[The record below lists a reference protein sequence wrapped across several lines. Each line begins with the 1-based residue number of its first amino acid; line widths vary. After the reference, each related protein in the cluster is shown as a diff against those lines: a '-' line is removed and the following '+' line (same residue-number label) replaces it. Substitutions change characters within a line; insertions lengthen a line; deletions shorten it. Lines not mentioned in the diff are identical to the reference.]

1 MRRPY
6 LIAESPQVTVLRSLA
21 STAFGKVNVT
31 LPDGVEMDSVF
42 TPSAPGNELGYVAAL
57 NSEKRVGGMF
67 RRFVRA
73 DVDITAKGATA
84 PASDVEQVLDEAA
97 KRTSG
102 EFFLESDITLAGL
115 GDWVPLQDFHVGDLV
130 DVEIWGMVVPMRVTR
145 IEPIVSDHSV
155 VDWRVHVGGQLVSD
169 EDALL
174 AANATIHR
182 VLVEDRRDLA
192 GLSERVVA
200 AQATA
205 DGADAKAKAADSRAG
220 RAQESATAA
229 DLKADAAQSSADAA
243 DQKAVAA
250 GDAAKAADSKAVAAD
265 SKAKAAQA
273 TADGA
278 DEKAKKLAEALSG
291 GGATIPT
298 VMADLQRLNRQL
310 QEKGE
315 GGAADQGLIP
325 AYIAANT
332 KRWELQAELDRQ
344 QDALAE
350 ANRKATKAND
360 AAIKAQGDLAAAR
373 DEAAKLR
380 DKERARN
387 DRVRP
392 KFSIAVFGNWKNGPY
407 VTPDKRFRIE
417 TDNLQRV
424 VNITALDD
432 WEAVVIVLYGKRKA
446 LGGDAGTEMD
456 FQLVTSTDRSWSYL
470 PSDLVGVDRVTLMT
484 MPNEYE
490 E

>member
-21 STAFGKVNVT
+21 STAFGKVSVT
-31 LPDGVEMDSVF
+31 LPEGVEMGGIF

-57 NSEKRVGGMF
+57 DSKKRVGGMF

-73 DVDITAKGATA
+73 DVSITAKGAPA

-115 GDWVPLQDFHVGDLV
+115 GDWVPLQDFQVGDLV

-200 AQATA
+200 AQ
-205 DGADAKAKAADSRAG
+205 
-220 RAQESATAA
+220 SA
-229 DLKADAAQSSADAA
+229 ADAAGESARVA
-243 DQKAVAA
+243 D
-250 GDAAKAADSKAVAAD
+250 G
-265 SKAKAAQA
+265 KAKAAQA
-273 TADGA
+273 TADDA
-278 DEKAKKLAEALSG
+278 DGKAKKLAEALSG

-310 QEKGE
+310 QANGE

-332 KRWELQAELDRQ
+332 KRWELQEKVDKQ

-350 ANRKATKAND
+350 ANRKISDANTKA
-360 AAIKAQGDLAAAR
+360 IETEKALS
-373 DEAAKLR
+373 
-380 DKERARN
+380 RAREEAK
-387 DRVRP
+387 DREDALRP
-392 KFSIAVFGNWKNGPY
+392 KLTVAHQADWLNAPDT
-407 VTPDKRFRIE
+407 TPDGLFRIE
-417 TDNLQRV
+417 GDKASLDRGAT
-424 VNITALDD
+424 IIALGD
-432 WEAVVIVLYGKRKA
+432 WE
-446 LGGDAGTEMD
+446 GDAVMFMANMNGFGNDGGTEIRLARIRESNRR
-456 FQLVTSTDRSWSYL
+456 FFYKPVA
-470 PSDLVGVDRVTLMT
+470 LVGIRQIVILSA
-484 MPNEYE
+484 PKLF
-490 E
+490 

>member
-31 LPDGVEMDSVF
+31 LPDGVEMDGIF

-130 DVEIWGMVVPMRVTR
+130 DVEIWGMVVPIRVTR

-205 DGADAKAKAADSRAG
+205 DAAG
-220 RAQESATAA
+220 ESARVA
-229 DLKADAAQSSADAA
+229 D
-243 DQKAVAA
+243 
-250 GDAAKAADSKAVAAD
+250 GKAVAAD
-265 SKAKAAQA
+265 SKAKAAGDAAKEADNKAKAAQA
-273 TADGA
+273 TADDA
-278 DEKAKKLAEALSG
+278 DGKAKKLAEALSG

-360 AAIKAQGDLAAAR
+360 AAIKAQKRLTNEMEAAANAR
-373 DEAAKLR
+373 AEAQRRENRL
-380 DKERARN
+380 
-387 DRVRP
+387 RP
-392 KFSIAVFGNWKNGPY
+392 KLSTARLSDWLNEPY
-407 VTPDKRFRIE
+407 TTPDGLFLFESDKKSLDRGFY
-417 TDNLQRV
+417 
-424 VNITALDD
+424 ITALGD
-432 WEAVVIVLYGKRKA
+432 WVGQIVVFVSNVDLA
-446 LGGDAGTEMD
+446 NNAAGTEILLGTITKTARRG
-456 FQLVTSTDRSWSYL
+456 FYKATR
-470 PSDLVGVDRVTLMT
+470 LVGAGQVVVLS
-484 MPNEYE
+484 MPSLSE
-490 E
+490 ES

>member
-21 STAFGKVNVT
+21 STAFGKVNIT
-31 LPDGVEMDSVF
+31 LPEGAEMDGIF

-73 DVDITAKGATA
+73 DVDITAKGAPA

-115 GDWVPLQDFHVGDLV
+115 GDWVPLQDFQVGDLV

-205 DGADAKAKAADSRAG
+205 DAAG
-220 RAQESATAA
+220 ESARVA
-229 DLKADAAQSSADAA
+229 DG
-243 DQKAVAA
+243 KAVAA
-250 GDAAKAADSKAVAAD
+250 GDAAKVADD
-265 SKAKAAQA
+265 KAKAAQS
-273 TADGA
+273 TADDA
-278 DEKAKKLAEALSG
+278 DDKAKKLAEALSG
-291 GGATIPT
+291 GGATVPT
-298 VMADLQRLNRQL
+298 VMADLQRLNRLL

-332 KRWELQAELDRQ
+332 KRWELQEKVDKQ

-350 ANRKATKAND
+350 ANRKISDANTKA
-360 AAIKAQGDLAAAR
+360 IETEKALS
-373 DEAAKLR
+373 
-380 DKERARN
+380 RAREEAK
-387 DRVRP
+387 DREDALRP
-392 KFSIAVFGNWKNGPY
+392 KLTVAHQADWLDAPY
-407 VTPDKRFRIE
+407 TTPDGLFRIE
-417 TDNLQRV
+417 GDKASLDRGAT
-424 VNITALDD
+424 IIALGD
-432 WEAVVIVLYGKRKA
+432 WE
-446 LGGDAGTEMD
+446 GDAVMFMANMNGFGNDGGTEIRLARISESNRR
-456 FQLVTSTDRSWSYL
+456 FFYKPVA
-470 PSDLVGVDRVTLMT
+470 LVGIRQIVILSA
-484 MPNEYE
+484 PKLF
-490 E
+490 

>member
-31 LPDGVEMDSVF
+31 LPDGVEMDGVF

-57 NSEKRVGGMF
+57 DSEKRVGGMF

-115 GDWVPLQDFHVGDLV
+115 GDWVPLQDFQVGDLV

-145 IEPIVSDHSV
+145 IEPIVSDHSI

-200 AQATA
+200 AQ
-205 DGADAKAKAADSRAG
+205 
-220 RAQESATAA
+220 
-229 DLKADAAQSSADAA
+229 SSADAA

-250 GDAAKAADSKAVAAD
+250 GDAAKVADSKAVAAD
-265 SKAKAAQA
+265 SKAVAAQA
-273 TADGA
+273 TADDA
-278 DEKAKKLAEALSG
+278 DGKAKKLAEALSG
-291 GGATIPT
+291 RGASIPT

-310 QEKGE
+310 QENDE

-344 QDALAE
+344 QDVLAE

-360 AAIKAQGDLAAAR
+360 TAIKAQGDLARVREEEAKAR
-373 DEAAKLR
+373 EAAQ
-380 DKERARN
+380 ARETAL
-387 DRVRP
+387 RP
-392 KFSIAVFGNWKNGPY
+392 KLSFAYIKQWLNQPY
-407 VTPDKRFRIE
+407 TTTDGLFRFEPDDK
-417 TDNLQRV
+417 LQKGV
-424 VNITALDD
+424 AITALGE
-432 WEAVVIVLYGKRKA
+432 WEGDIVAFFSNMTAFGK
-446 LGGDAGTEMD
+446 DAGTNMRIGSIRN
-456 FQLVTSTDRSWSYL
+456 VADRRLFYE
-470 PSDLVGVDRVTLMT
+470 PEGAVGIAQVAILTV
-484 MPNEYE
+484 PVPPKKE
-490 E
+490 ES

>member
-21 STAFGKVNVT
+21 STAFGKVSIT
-31 LPDGVEMDSVF
+31 LPEGAEMDGIF

-73 DVDITAKGATA
+73 DVSITAKGAPA

-115 GDWVPLQDFHVGDLV
+115 GDWVPLQHFQVGDLV

-145 IEPIVSDHSV
+145 IEPIVSDHSI

-200 AQATA
+200 AQ
-205 DGADAKAKAADSRAG
+205 
-220 RAQESATAA
+220 
-229 DLKADAAQSSADAA
+229 SSADAA
-243 DQKAVAA
+243 GESARV
-250 GDAAKAADSKAVAAD
+250 ADSKAVAA
-265 SKAKAAQA
+265 QA
-273 TADGA
+273 TADDA
-278 DEKAKKLAEALSG
+278 DGKAKKLAEALSG

-310 QEKGE
+310 QENNE

-332 KRWELQAELDRQ
+332 KRWELQEKVDKQ
-344 QDALAE
+344 QDELAE
-350 ANRKATKAND
+350 ANRLATEAN
-360 AAIKAQGDLAAAR
+360 AVAIKAQEDLALAEKR
-373 DEAAKLR
+373 ENRL
-380 DKERARN
+380 
-387 DRVRP
+387 RP
-392 KFSIAVFGNWKNGPY
+392 KLTFAHQSQWLHAPY
-407 VTPDKRFRIE
+407 DTPDGLFRIE
-417 TDNLQRV
+417 GDK
-424 VNITALDD
+424 ASLDRGATIVARGT
-432 WEAVVIVLYGKRKA
+432 WE
-446 LGGDAGTEMD
+446 GDAVMLMSNMNGFGNDGGTEIRFAQIRD
-456 FQLVTSTDRSWSYL
+456 DGDRRFFYK
-470 PSDLVGVDRVTLMT
+470 PVALVGIRQIVILTVPRLV
-484 MPNEYE
+484 
-490 E
+490 

>member
-21 STAFGKVNVT
+21 STAFGKVSVT
-31 LPDGVEMDSVF
+31 LPEGVEMGGIF

-57 NSEKRVGGMF
+57 DSKKRVGGMF

-73 DVDITAKGATA
+73 DVSITAKGAPA

-115 GDWVPLQDFHVGDLV
+115 GDWVPLQDFQVGDLV

-200 AQATA
+200 AQ
-205 DGADAKAKAADSRAG
+205 
-220 RAQESATAA
+220 SA
-229 DLKADAAQSSADAA
+229 ADAAGESARVA
-243 DQKAVAA
+243 D
-250 GDAAKAADSKAVAAD
+250 G
-265 SKAKAAQA
+265 KAKAAQA
-273 TADGA
+273 TADDA
-278 DEKAKKLAEALSG
+278 DGKAKKLAEALSG

-310 QEKGE
+310 QANGE

-332 KRWELQAELDRQ
+332 KRWELQEKVDKQ

-350 ANRKATKAND
+350 ANRKISDANTKA
-360 AAIKAQGDLAAAR
+360 IETEKALS
-373 DEAAKLR
+373 
-380 DKERARN
+380 RAREEAK
-387 DRVRP
+387 DREDALRP
-392 KFSIAVFGNWKNGPY
+392 KLTVAHQADWLNAPY
-407 VTPDKRFRIE
+407 TTPDGLFRIE
-417 TDNLQRV
+417 GDKASLDRGAT
-424 VNITALDD
+424 IIALGD
-432 WEAVVIVLYGKRKA
+432 WE
-446 LGGDAGTEMD
+446 GDAVMFMANMNGFGNDGGTEIRLARIRESNRR
-456 FQLVTSTDRSWSYL
+456 FFYKPVA
-470 PSDLVGVDRVTLMT
+470 LVGIRQIVILSA
-484 MPNEYE
+484 PKLF
-490 E
+490 

>member
-21 STAFGKVNVT
+21 STAFGKANVT

-73 DVDITAKGATA
+73 DVDITAKGADA

-115 GDWVPLQDFHVGDLV
+115 GDWVPLQDFQVGDLV

-145 IEPIVSDHSV
+145 IEPIVSDHSI

-200 AQATA
+200 AQ
-205 DGADAKAKAADSRAG
+205 
-220 RAQESATAA
+220 
-229 DLKADAAQSSADAA
+229 SSADAA
-243 DQKAVAA
+243 GESARV
-250 GDAAKAADSKAVAAD
+250 ADSKAVAA
-265 SKAKAAQA
+265 QA
-273 TADGA
+273 TADDA
-278 DEKAKKLAEALSG
+278 DGKAQKLAEALSG

-350 ANRKATKAND
+350 ANRKATEAND
-360 AAIKAQGDLAAAR
+360 AAIKAQGDLALA
-373 DEAAKLR
+373 
-380 DKERARN
+380 ERRENAL
-387 DRVRP
+387 RP
-392 KFSIAVFGNWKNGPY
+392 KLSAAHISQWLKQPY
-407 VTPDKRFRIE
+407 TTPDGLFRFE
-417 TDNLQRV
+417 PNNNLEKGVR
-424 VNITALDD
+424 ITALGQ
-432 WEAVVIVLYGKRKA
+432 WEGDIVAFFSNSTGF
-446 LGGDAGTEMD
+446 GDDAGTNLRIGTIRRGENRQM
-456 FQLVTSTDRSWSYL
+456 SYEPAGVVGIRQIAIL
-470 PSDLVGVDRVTLMT
+470 TVPSLFEG
-484 MPNEYE
+484 NGES
-490 E
+490 

>member
-31 LPDGVEMDSVF
+31 LPEGAEMGGIF

-57 NSEKRVGGMF
+57 DSKKRVGGMF

-73 DVDITAKGATA
+73 DVDITAKGAPA

-130 DVEIWGMVVPMRVTR
+130 DVEIWSMVVPMRVTR
-145 IEPIVSDHSV
+145 VEPIVSDHSV

-200 AQATA
+200 AQ
-205 DGADAKAKAADSRAG
+205 
-220 RAQESATAA
+220 
-229 DLKADAAQSSADAA
+229 SSADAA

-250 GDAAKAADSKAVAAD
+250 GDAAKSADSKAVAAGD
-265 SKAKAAQA
+265 AAKE
-273 TADGA
+273 ADG
-278 DEKAKKLAEALSG
+278 KAKKLAEALSG
-291 GGATIPT
+291 RGASIPT

-310 QEKGE
+310 QENDE

-332 KRWELQAELDRQ
+332 KRWELQDEVNNLQEEFRLRQREWNENKDALDRMQ
-344 QDALAE
+344 SASLWLSRESRVRTVVYGRGSPPLAVDDGLSLSIDKPEKVWIATVRNDLKWPVDATVLFA
-350 ANRKATKAND
+350 ADAMVAYNR
-360 AAIKAQGDLAAAR
+360 
-373 DEAAKLR
+373 AAKYRLNPG
-380 DKERARN
+380 ELQSMQLSATESFN
-387 DRVRP
+387 
-392 KFSIAVFGNWKNGPY
+392 FLIVFAQP
-407 VTPDKRFRIE
+407 
-417 TDNLQRV
+417 
-424 VNITALDD
+424 
-432 WEAVVIVLYGKRKA
+432 IV
-446 LGGDAGTEMD
+446 
-456 FQLVTSTDRSWSYL
+456 
-470 PSDLVGVDRVTLMT
+470 DLSNFPG
-484 MPNEYE
+484 
-490 E
+490 

>member
-21 STAFGKVNVT
+21 STAFGKVSIT
-31 LPDGVEMDSVF
+31 LPEGAEMDGIF

-73 DVDITAKGATA
+73 DVSITAKGAPA

-115 GDWVPLQDFHVGDLV
+115 GDWVPLQDFQVGDLV

-200 AQATA
+200 AQ
-205 DGADAKAKAADSRAG
+205 
-220 RAQESATAA
+220 SA
-229 DLKADAAQSSADAA
+229 ADAAGESARVA
-243 DQKAVAA
+243 D
-250 GDAAKAADSKAVAAD
+250 GKAVAAD
-265 SKAKAAQA
+265 SKAKAAGDAAKVADNKAKAAQA
-273 TADGA
+273 TADDA
-278 DEKAKKLAEALSG
+278 DGKAKKLAEALSG

-350 ANRKATKAND
+350 ANRKVSDANTKA
-360 AAIKAQGDLAAAR
+360 IETEKALS
-373 DEAAKLR
+373 
-380 DKERARN
+380 RARAEEARLRQEAKARE
-387 DRVRP
+387 DALRP
-392 KFSIAVFGNWKNGPY
+392 KLTVAHQADWLNAPY
-407 VTPDKRFRIE
+407 TTPDGLFRIE
-417 TDNLQRV
+417 GDKASLDRGATIIALGDWEGDAVMFMANMNGFGNDGGTEIRLARISES
-424 VNITALDD
+424 NRRFFYKPTAL
-432 WEAVVIVLYGKRKA
+432 VGIRQIVILSAPK
-446 LGGDAGTEMD
+446 L
-456 FQLVTSTDRSWSYL
+456 F
-470 PSDLVGVDRVTLMT
+470 
-484 MPNEYE
+484 
-490 E
+490 

>member
-31 LPDGVEMDSVF
+31 LPEGAEMDSVF

-57 NSEKRVGGMF
+57 DSKKRVGGMF

-73 DVDITAKGATA
+73 DVSITAKGAPA

-115 GDWVPLQDFHVGDLV
+115 GDWVPLQDFQVGDLV

-200 AQATA
+200 AQ
-205 DGADAKAKAADSRAG
+205 
-220 RAQESATAA
+220 SA
-229 DLKADAAQSSADAA
+229 ADAAGESARVA
-243 DQKAVAA
+243 DGKAVAA
-250 GDAAKAADSKAVAAD
+250 GDAAKVADDKAV
-265 SKAKAAQA
+265 AAQA
-273 TADGA
+273 TADDA
-278 DEKAKKLAEALSG
+278 DGKAKKLAEALSG

-298 VMADLQRLNRQL
+298 VMADLQRLNKQL
-310 QEKGE
+310 QANGE

-332 KRWELQAELDRQ
+332 KRWELQELVDRQ
-344 QDALAE
+344 QDELAE
-350 ANRKATKAND
+350 ANRKATDANT
-360 AAIKAQGDLAAAR
+360 AALKAQQDLALAEKR
-373 DEAAKLR
+373 ENRL
-380 DKERARN
+380 
-387 DRVRP
+387 RP
-392 KFSIAVFGNWKNGPY
+392 KMSMAFQSDWLNEPYTTPDGLFMFESDKKSLDRGFYITALGDWVGQIAVFVSNVDFAN
-407 VTPDKRFRIE
+407 
-417 TDNLQRV
+417 N
-424 VNITALDD
+424 A
-432 WEAVVIVLYGKRKA
+432 
-446 LGGDAGTEMD
+446 AGTEILLGTITKTARRG
-456 FQLVTSTDRSWSYL
+456 FYKATR
-470 PSDLVGVDRVTLMT
+470 LVGASQVVVLTI
-484 MPNEYE
+484 PSE
-490 E
+490 

>member
-31 LPDGVEMDSVF
+31 LPEGAEMDGIF

-57 NSEKRVGGMF
+57 DSEKRVGGMF

-73 DVDITAKGATA
+73 DVSITAKGAPA

-115 GDWVPLQDFHVGDLV
+115 GDWVPLQDFQVGDLV

-205 DGADAKAKAADSRAG
+205 DAAG
-220 RAQESATAA
+220 ESARVA
-229 DLKADAAQSSADAA
+229 DG
-243 DQKAVAA
+243 KAVAA
-250 GDAAKAADSKAVAAD
+250 GDAAKSAGDAAKEADSKAVAA
-265 SKAKAAQA
+265 QA
-273 TADGA
+273 TADDA
-278 DEKAKKLAEALSG
+278 DGKAKKLAEALSG

-298 VMADLQRLNRQL
+298 VMADLQRLNTLL
-310 QEKGE
+310 QENNE

-332 KRWELQAELDRQ
+332 KRWELQEKVDKQ
-344 QDALAE
+344 QD
-350 ANRKATKAND
+350 
-360 AAIKAQGDLAAAR
+360 
-373 DEAAKLR
+373 
-380 DKERARN
+380 
-387 DRVRP
+387 
-392 KFSIAVFGNWKNGPY
+392 Y
-407 VTPDKRFRIE
+407 V
-417 TDNLQRV
+417 
-424 VNITALDD
+424 
-432 WEAVVIVLYGKRKA
+432 
-446 LGGDAGTEMD
+446 
-456 FQLVTSTDRSWSYL
+456 
-470 PSDLVGVDRVTLMT
+470 SDLLAWQVRALEESVQWHRSLAPFTFAISHSDTKNVHFIRAEVPDQSSPKLGNMTITNTSDWIDARLSIGYDSSAVLGDNSFATVETVLKAGESREVGTVGGFIGAYSAFYLVSVDP
-484 MPNEYE
+484 MPRRTYTPPAPPSPPR
-490 E
+490 

>member
-21 STAFGKVNVT
+21 STAFGKVNIT
-31 LPDGVEMDSVF
+31 LPDGVEMDGIF

-73 DVDITAKGATA
+73 DVNITAKGAPA

-115 GDWVPLQDFHVGDLV
+115 GDWVPLKDFHVGDLV

-200 AQATA
+200 AQ
-205 DGADAKAKAADSRAG
+205 
-220 RAQESATAA
+220 SA
-229 DLKADAAQSSADAA
+229 ADAAGESARVA
-243 DQKAVAA
+243 DN
-250 GDAAKAADSKAVAAD
+250 
-265 SKAKAAQA
+265 KAKAAQA
-273 TADGA
+273 TADDA
-278 DEKAKKLAEALSG
+278 DGKAKKLAEALSG

-344 QDALAE
+344 QD
-350 ANRKATKAND
+350 
-360 AAIKAQGDLAAAR
+360 
-373 DEAAKLR
+373 
-380 DKERARN
+380 
-387 DRVRP
+387 
-392 KFSIAVFGNWKNGPY
+392 Y
-407 VTPDKRFRIE
+407 V
-417 TDNLQRV
+417 
-424 VNITALDD
+424 
-432 WEAVVIVLYGKRKA
+432 
-446 LGGDAGTEMD
+446 
-456 FQLVTSTDRSWSYL
+456 
-470 PSDLVGVDRVTLMT
+470 SDLLNWQVRALEESVQWHRSLAPFTFAVSHGTTKDVRFIRASVTDQSRPQLGNMTITNTSDWIDARISIGYDSSAVLSDNSFATVETVLKAGESREVGTVGGFIGAYSAFYLISVD
-484 MPNEYE
+484 P
-490 E
+490 

>member
-31 LPDGVEMDSVF
+31 LPEGVEMDGIF

-57 NSEKRVGGMF
+57 DSKKRVGGMF

-73 DVDITAKGATA
+73 DVSITAKGAPA

-200 AQATA
+200 AQ
-205 DGADAKAKAADSRAG
+205 
-220 RAQESATAA
+220 SA
-229 DLKADAAQSSADAA
+229 ADAAGESARVA
-243 DQKAVAA
+243 D
-250 GDAAKAADSKAVAAD
+250 GKAVAAD
-265 SKAKAAQA
+265 SKAKAAGDAAKEADDKAVAAQA
-273 TADGA
+273 TADDA
-278 DEKAKKLAEALSG
+278 DGKAKKLAEALSG

-298 VMADLQRLNRQL
+298 VMADLQRLNKQL
-310 QEKGE
+310 QQNGE

-332 KRWELQAELDRQ
+332 KRWELQEKVDKQ
-344 QDALAE
+344 QDYVSALLSWQIRTLQESVAWSQE
-350 ANRKATKAND
+350 HAPYGFALPGFDKTVVKPFLRVEVGD
-360 AAIKAQGDLAAAR
+360 ASGLSPNTARLVNTSSDVRLRVSYSYWRTPQNIVSAPHASTGEDTVEPGRSYVISDSGAQVGSFL
-373 DEAAKLR
+373 
-380 DKERARN
+380 
-387 DRVRP
+387 
-392 KFSIAVFGNWKNGPY
+392 FI
-407 VTPDKRFRIE
+407 VTPEPLRPFE
-417 TDNLQRV
+417 P
-424 VNITALDD
+424 
-432 WEAVVIVLYGKRKA
+432 
-446 LGGDAGTEMD
+446 
-456 FQLVTSTDRSWSYL
+456 SL
-470 PSDLVGVDRVTLMT
+470 PPVQPRD
-484 MPNEYE
+484 
-490 E
+490 

>member
-21 STAFGKVNVT
+21 STAFGKVSVT
-31 LPDGVEMDSVF
+31 LPEGVEMDGIF

-73 DVDITAKGATA
+73 DVSITAKGAPA

-115 GDWVPLQDFHVGDLV
+115 GDWVPLQDFQVGDLV

-145 IEPIVSDHSV
+145 IEPIVSDHSI

-192 GLSERVVA
+192 GLSERVVV

-205 DGADAKAKAADSRAG
+205 DDAG
-220 RAQESATAA
+220 ESAR
-229 DLKADAAQSSADAA
+229 
-243 DQKAVAA
+243 V
-250 GDAAKAADSKAVAAD
+250 ADSKAVAA
-265 SKAKAAQA
+265 QA
-273 TADGA
+273 TADDA
-278 DEKAKKLAEALSG
+278 DGKAKKLAEALSG

-298 VMADLQRLNRQL
+298 VMADLQRLNKQL
-310 QEKGE
+310 QENDE

-332 KRWELQAELDRQ
+332 KRWELQEKLDKQ

-360 AAIKAQGDLAAAR
+360 AAIKAQADLALTEKR
-373 DEAAKLR
+373 ENRL
-380 DKERARN
+380 
-387 DRVRP
+387 RP
-392 KFSIAVFGNWKNGPY
+392 KLTFAHQSQWLRAPY
-407 VTPDKRFRIE
+407 DTPDGLFRIE
-417 TDNLQRV
+417 GDS
-424 VNITALDD
+424 ASLDRGATIVARGT
-432 WEAVVIVLYGKRKA
+432 WE
-446 LGGDAGTEMD
+446 GDAVMIMSNMNGFGNDGGTEIRFAQIRD
-456 FQLVTSTDRSWSYL
+456 DGDRRFFYK
-470 PSDLVGVDRVTLMT
+470 PVALVGIRQIVILTVPRLI
-484 MPNEYE
+484 
-490 E
+490 

>member
-21 STAFGKVNVT
+21 STAFGKVSIT
-31 LPDGVEMDSVF
+31 LPEGAEMDGIF

-73 DVDITAKGATA
+73 DVSITAKGAPA

-145 IEPIVSDHSV
+145 IEPIVSDHSI

-200 AQATA
+200 AQ
-205 DGADAKAKAADSRAG
+205 
-220 RAQESATAA
+220 
-229 DLKADAAQSSADAA
+229 SSADAA

-250 GDAAKAADSKAVAAD
+250 GDAAKAA
-265 SKAKAAQA
+265 QA
-273 TADGA
+273 TADDA
-278 DEKAKKLAEALSG
+278 DGKAKKLAEALSG

-298 VMADLQRLNRQL
+298 VMADLQRLNKQL
-310 QEKGE
+310 QENDE

-350 ANRKATKAND
+350 ANRLATEAN
-360 AAIKAQGDLAAAR
+360 AVAIKAQEDLALAEKR
-373 DEAAKLR
+373 ENRL
-380 DKERARN
+380 
-387 DRVRP
+387 RP
-392 KFSIAVFGNWKNGPY
+392 KLTFAHQSQWLHAPY
-407 VTPDKRFRIE
+407 DTPDGLFRIE
-417 TDNLQRV
+417 GDK
-424 VNITALDD
+424 ASLDRGATIVARGT
-432 WEAVVIVLYGKRKA
+432 WE
-446 LGGDAGTEMD
+446 GDAVMLMSNMNGFGNDGGTEIRFAQIRD
-456 FQLVTSTDRSWSYL
+456 DGDRRFFYK
-470 PSDLVGVDRVTLMT
+470 PVALVGIRQIVILTVPRLV
-484 MPNEYE
+484 
-490 E
+490 

>member
-31 LPDGVEMDSVF
+31 LPDGVEMDGIF

-57 NSEKRVGGMF
+57 DSKKRVGGMF

-73 DVDITAKGATA
+73 DVDITAKGADA

-130 DVEIWGMVVPMRVTR
+130 DVEVWGMVVSMRVTR
-145 IEPIVSDHSV
+145 VEPIVSDHSI

-200 AQATA
+200 AQSTA
-205 DGADAKAKAADSRAG
+205 DGAD
-220 RAQESATAA
+220 
-229 DLKADAAQSSADAA
+229 LKAQAAQSSADAA

-250 GDAAKAADSKAVAAD
+250 DGKA
-265 SKAKAAQA
+265 Q
-273 TADGA
+273 
-278 DEKAKKLAEALSG
+278 KLAEALSG

-310 QEKGE
+310 QANGE

-344 QDALAE
+344 QDYVSALLSWQVRALE
-350 ANRKATKAND
+350 ESVQWHRSLAPFTFAIRHGQTKNIHFIRAKVTDQSRLTLGNMTITNTSDWIDARVSIGYDNSEVLGDNSFATVETVLKTGESLDVGAVGGLSGAT
-360 AAIKAQGDLAAAR
+360 AAFYLVSVDPQPRRTYTPPAPPSP
-373 DEAAKLR
+373 
-380 DKERARN
+380 
-387 DRVRP
+387 P
-392 KFSIAVFGNWKNGPY
+392 K
-407 VTPDKRFRIE
+407 
-417 TDNLQRV
+417 
-424 VNITALDD
+424 
-432 WEAVVIVLYGKRKA
+432 
-446 LGGDAGTEMD
+446 
-456 FQLVTSTDRSWSYL
+456 
-470 PSDLVGVDRVTLMT
+470 
-484 MPNEYE
+484 
-490 E
+490 

>member
-57 NSEKRVGGMF
+57 DSKKRVGGMF

-73 DVDITAKGATA
+73 DVDITAKGAPA

-115 GDWVPLQDFHVGDLV
+115 GDWVPLQDFQVGDLV

-192 GLSERVVA
+192 GLSERVGA

-205 DGADAKAKAADSRAG
+205 DD
-220 RAQESATAA
+220 
-229 DLKADAAQSSADAA
+229 
-243 DQKAVAA
+243 
-250 GDAAKAADSKAVAAD
+250 
-265 SKAKAAQA
+265 
-273 TADGA
+273 ADG
-278 DEKAKKLAEALSG
+278 KAKKLAEALSG
-291 GGATIPT
+291 RGASIPT
-298 VMADLQRLNRQL
+298 VMADLQRLNKQL
-310 QEKGE
+310 QENDE

-332 KRWELQAELDRQ
+332 KRWELQEKVDKQ

-350 ANRKATKAND
+350 SNRKISDANTKAIE
-360 AAIKAQGDLAAAR
+360 AEKALS
-373 DEAAKLR
+373 
-380 DKERARN
+380 RARKRE
-387 DRVRP
+387 DALRP
-392 KFSIAVFGNWKNGPY
+392 KLTFAHQSQWLRAPY
-407 VTPDKRFRIE
+407 DTPDGLFRIE
-417 TDNLQRV
+417 GDP
-424 VNITALDD
+424 ASLDRGATIVARGT
-432 WEAVVIVLYGKRKA
+432 WE
-446 LGGDAGTEMD
+446 GDAVMIMSNMNGFGNDGGTEIRFAQIRD
-456 FQLVTSTDRSWSYL
+456 DGDRRFFYK
-470 PSDLVGVDRVTLMT
+470 PIALVGIRQIVILTVPRLV
-484 MPNEYE
+484 
-490 E
+490 

>member
-130 DVEIWGMVVPMRVTR
+130 DVEIWGMVVPIRVTR
-145 IEPIVSDHSV
+145 IEPIVSDHSI

-200 AQATA
+200 AQA
-205 DGADAKAKAADSRAG
+205 
-220 RAQESATAA
+220 
-229 DLKADAAQSSADAA
+229 SADAA
-243 DQKAVAA
+243 GESARVADGKAVAA
-250 GDAAKAADSKAVAAD
+250 GDAAKEADSKAVAA
-265 SKAKAAQA
+265 QA
-273 TADGA
+273 TADDA
-278 DEKAKKLAEALSG
+278 DGKAKKLAEALSG

-310 QEKGE
+310 QQNGE

-344 QDALAE
+344 QDELAE
-350 ANRKATKAND
+350 ANRKATEAND
-360 AAIKAQGDLAAAR
+360 AAIKAQGDLALA
-373 DEAAKLR
+373 
-380 DKERARN
+380 ERREN
-387 DRVRP
+387 QLRP
-392 KFSIAVFGNWKNGPY
+392 KLSAAYISQWLKQPY
-407 VTPDKRFRIE
+407 TTPDGLFRFESDKKLDKGIH
-417 TDNLQRV
+417 
-424 VNITALDD
+424 ITALGQ
-432 WEAVVIVLYGKRKA
+432 WEGDIVAFFSNSTGF
-446 LGGDAGTEMD
+446 GGDAGTEMRIGTIRKGENR
-456 FQLVTSTDRSWSYL
+456 QMSYEPAGAVGIAQVAIL
-470 PSDLVGVDRVTLMT
+470 TVPSLIK
-484 MPNEYE
+484 EKE
-490 E
+490 S

>member
-21 STAFGKVNVT
+21 STAFGKVSIT
-31 LPDGVEMDSVF
+31 LPEGVEMDGIF

-57 NSEKRVGGMF
+57 NREKRVGGMF

-73 DVDITAKGATA
+73 DVSITAKGAPA

-115 GDWVPLQDFHVGDLV
+115 GDWVPLQDFQVGDLV

-145 IEPIVSDHSV
+145 IEPIVSDHSI

-200 AQATA
+200 AQS
-205 DGADAKAKAADSRAG
+205 AAD
-220 RAQESATAA
+220 
-229 DLKADAAQSSADAA
+229 
-243 DQKAVAA
+243 AA
-250 GDAAKAADSKAVAAD
+250 GDAAKVADN
-265 SKAKAAQA
+265 KAKAAQA
-273 TADGA
+273 TADDA
-278 DEKAKKLAEALSG
+278 DGKAKKLAEALSG
-291 GGATIPT
+291 RGASIPT

-310 QEKGE
+310 QENDE

-332 KRWELQAELDRQ
+332 KRWELQEKVDKQ

-350 ANRKATKAND
+350 ANRKATDANT
-360 AAIKAQGDLAAAR
+360 AALKAQEALALAEKR
-373 DEAAKLR
+373 ENRL
-380 DKERARN
+380 
-387 DRVRP
+387 RP
-392 KFSIAVFGNWKNGPY
+392 KMSTAFQSDWLDEPYTTPDGMFLFETDKKSLDRGFYITALGDWVGQIAVFVSNVDFAN
-407 VTPDKRFRIE
+407 
-417 TDNLQRV
+417 N
-424 VNITALDD
+424 A
-432 WEAVVIVLYGKRKA
+432 
-446 LGGDAGTEMD
+446 AGTEI
-456 FQLVTSTDRSWSYL
+456 LLGTVTKTARRGFYKATR
-470 PSDLVGVDRVTLMT
+470 LVGASQVVVLTI
-484 MPNEYE
+484 PSE
-490 E
+490 

>member
-21 STAFGKVNVT
+21 STAFGKVSVT
-31 LPDGVEMDSVF
+31 LPEGVEMDGIF

-73 DVDITAKGATA
+73 DVSITAKGAPA

-115 GDWVPLQDFHVGDLV
+115 GDWVPLQDFQVGDLV

-145 IEPIVSDHSV
+145 IEPIVSDHSI

-192 GLSERVVA
+192 GLSERVVVAQATADDAGESARVADGKAVA

-205 DGADAKAKAADSRAG
+205 DD
-220 RAQESATAA
+220 
-229 DLKADAAQSSADAA
+229 
-243 DQKAVAA
+243 
-250 GDAAKAADSKAVAAD
+250 
-265 SKAKAAQA
+265 
-273 TADGA
+273 ADG
-278 DEKAKKLAEALSG
+278 KAKKLAEALSG

-310 QEKGE
+310 QQNGE

-332 KRWELQAELDRQ
+332 KRWELQEKVDKQ
-344 QDALAE
+344 QDELAE
-350 ANRKATKAND
+350 ANRLATEAN
-360 AAIKAQGDLAAAR
+360 AVAIKAQEDLALA
-373 DEAAKLR
+373 EKH
-380 DKERARN
+380 E
-387 DRVRP
+387 DRLRP
-392 KFSIAVFGNWKNGPY
+392 KLTFAHQSQWLRAPY
-407 VTPDKRFRIE
+407 DTPDGLFRIE
-417 TDNLQRV
+417 GDKASLDRGATIVARGTWEGDAVMLMSNMNGFGNDGGTEIRFAQIRDDGDRRFFYKP
-424 VNITALDD
+424 TAL
-432 WEAVVIVLYGKRKA
+432 VGIRQIVILTVPR
-446 LGGDAGTEMD
+446 
-456 FQLVTSTDRSWSYL
+456 LV
-470 PSDLVGVDRVTLMT
+470 
-484 MPNEYE
+484 
-490 E
+490 

>member
-21 STAFGKVNVT
+21 STAFGKVSIT
-31 LPDGVEMDSVF
+31 LPEGVEMDGVF

-57 NSEKRVGGMF
+57 NREKRVGGMF

-73 DVDITAKGATA
+73 DVSITAKGAPA

-115 GDWVPLQDFHVGDLV
+115 GDWVPLQDFQVGDLV

-205 DGADAKAKAADSRAG
+205 DAAG
-220 RAQESATAA
+220 ESARVA
-229 DLKADAAQSSADAA
+229 DG
-243 DQKAVAA
+243 KAVAA
-250 GDAAKAADSKAVAAD
+250 GDAAKVADD
-265 SKAKAAQA
+265 KAKAAQA
-273 TADGA
+273 AADDADG
-278 DEKAKKLAEALSG
+278 KAKKLAEALSG

-310 QEKGE
+310 QENDE

-332 KRWELQAELDRQ
+332 KRWELQELVDKQ

-350 ANRKATKAND
+350 ANRKATEAND
-360 AAIKAQGDLAAAR
+360 AAIKAQGDLA
-373 DEAAKLR
+373 
-380 DKERARN
+380 
-387 DRVRP
+387 RVREEEAKAREDARKAAQERENALRP
-392 KFSIAVFGNWKNGPY
+392 RLTAAHQSFWLGGSY
-407 VTPDKRFRIE
+407 VTPDGLYRID
-417 TDNLQRV
+417 TDKASLERGAY
-424 VNITALDD
+424 ITALDE
-432 WEAVVIVLYGKRKA
+432 WE
-446 LGGDAGTEMD
+446 GDAVMIMSNVNGFGNDGGTEIRFAQIRKD
-456 FQLVTSTDRSWSYL
+456 EPRRFFYKPTA
-470 PSDLVGVDRVTLMT
+470 LVGIRQIVILTVPKLF
-484 MPNEYE
+484 
-490 E
+490 

>member
-31 LPDGVEMDSVF
+31 LPEGAEMDGIF

-57 NSEKRVGGMF
+57 DSKKRVGGMF

-73 DVDITAKGATA
+73 DVSITAKGAPA

-145 IEPIVSDHSV
+145 IEPIVSDHSI

-200 AQATA
+200 AQ
-205 DGADAKAKAADSRAG
+205 
-220 RAQESATAA
+220 
-229 DLKADAAQSSADAA
+229 SSADAA

-250 GDAAKAADSKAVAAD
+250 GDAAKEADD
-265 SKAKAAQA
+265 KAKAAQA
-273 TADGA
+273 TADDA
-278 DEKAKKLAEALSG
+278 DGKAKKLAEALSG

-298 VMADLQRLNRQL
+298 VMADLQRLNKLL

-332 KRWELQAELDRQ
+332 KRWELQEKVDKQ
-344 QDALAE
+344 QDELAE
-350 ANRKATKAND
+350 ANRKATEANT
-360 AAIKAQGDLAAAR
+360 AALKAQEALALAEKR
-373 DEAAKLR
+373 ENRL
-380 DKERARN
+380 
-387 DRVRP
+387 RP
-392 KFSIAVFGNWKNGPY
+392 KLTVAHQADWLNAPY
-407 VTPDKRFRIE
+407 TTPDGLFRIE
-417 TDNLQRV
+417 GDKASLDRGAT
-424 VNITALDD
+424 IIALGD
-432 WEAVVIVLYGKRKA
+432 WE
-446 LGGDAGTEMD
+446 GDAVMFMSNMNSFGNDGGTEIR
-456 FQLVTSTDRSWSYL
+456 FAQIRESNRRFFYKPVA
-470 PSDLVGVDRVTLMT
+470 LVGIRQIVILSA
-484 MPNEYE
+484 PKLF
-490 E
+490 

>member
-21 STAFGKVNVT
+21 STAFGKVSVT
-31 LPDGVEMDSVF
+31 LPEGVEMGGIF

-57 NSEKRVGGMF
+57 DSKKRVGGMF

-73 DVDITAKGATA
+73 DVSITAKGAPA

-115 GDWVPLQDFHVGDLV
+115 GDWVPLQDFQVGDLV

-200 AQATA
+200 AQ
-205 DGADAKAKAADSRAG
+205 
-220 RAQESATAA
+220 SA
-229 DLKADAAQSSADAA
+229 ADAAGESARVA
-243 DQKAVAA
+243 D
-250 GDAAKAADSKAVAAD
+250 G
-265 SKAKAAQA
+265 KAKAAQA
-273 TADGA
+273 TADDA
-278 DEKAKKLAEALSG
+278 DGKAKKLAEALSG

-310 QEKGE
+310 QANGE

-332 KRWELQAELDRQ
+332 KRWELQEKVDKQ

-350 ANRKATKAND
+350 ANRKISDANTKA
-360 AAIKAQGDLAAAR
+360 IETEKALS
-373 DEAAKLR
+373 
-380 DKERARN
+380 RAREEAK
-387 DRVRP
+387 DREDALRP
-392 KFSIAVFGNWKNGPY
+392 KLTVAHQADWLNAPY
-407 VTPDKRFRIE
+407 TTPDGLFRIE
-417 TDNLQRV
+417 GDKASLDRGAT
-424 VNITALDD
+424 IIALGD
-432 WEAVVIVLYGKRKA
+432 WE
-446 LGGDAGTEMD
+446 GDAVMLMANMNGFGNDGGTEIRLARIRESNRR
-456 FQLVTSTDRSWSYL
+456 FFYKPVA
-470 PSDLVGVDRVTLMT
+470 LVGIRQIVILSA
-484 MPNEYE
+484 PKLF
-490 E
+490 

>member
-31 LPDGVEMDSVF
+31 LPDGVEMDGIF

-57 NSEKRVGGMF
+57 GNARRVGGMF

-73 DVDITAKGATA
+73 DVDITAKGADA

-145 IEPIVSDHSV
+145 IEPIVSDHSI

-205 DGADAKAKAADSRAG
+205 DGADEKAKS
-220 RAQESATAA
+220 
-229 DLKADAAQSSADAA
+229 AQSSADAA
-243 DQKAVAA
+243 DAKAVAA

-273 TADGA
+273 TADDA
-278 DEKAKKLAEALSG
+278 DGKAKKLAEALSG

-392 KFSIAVFGNWKNGPY
+392 KFSIAVLGNWLNSPY

-417 TDNLQRV
+417 TDKLGRV
-424 VNITALDD
+424 VNITALGD
-432 WEAVVIVLYGKRKA
+432 WEAVVIVLYGKDKA
-446 LGGDAGTEMD
+446 LGGDAGTEMK

-470 PSDLVGVDRVTLMT
+470 PSDLVGVGRVTLMT

>member
-73 DVDITAKGATA
+73 DVDITAKGAPA

-145 IEPIVSDHSV
+145 IEPIVSDHSI

-200 AQATA
+200 AQ
-205 DGADAKAKAADSRAG
+205 
-220 RAQESATAA
+220 
-229 DLKADAAQSSADAA
+229 SSADAA
-243 DQKAVAA
+243 GESARVADGKAVAA
-250 GDAAKAADSKAVAAD
+250 GDAAKVADD
-265 SKAKAAQA
+265 KAKAAQA
-273 TADGA
+273 TADDA
-278 DEKAKKLAEALSG
+278 DGKARKLAEALSG

-298 VMADLQRLNRQL
+298 VMADLQRLNTLL
-310 QEKGE
+310 QENDE

-332 KRWELQAELDRQ
+332 KRWELQEKLDKQ
-344 QDALAE
+344 QDYVSDLLSWQIRTLQESVAWSQEHAPYGFAVPGFDKTVVKPFLRVE
-350 ANRKATKAND
+350 VGD
-360 AAIKAQGDLAAAR
+360 ASGLSPNTARLVNTSSDVRLRVSYSYWRTPQNIVSAPHARTGEDTVEPGRSYVISDSGAQVGSFL
-373 DEAAKLR
+373 
-380 DKERARN
+380 
-387 DRVRP
+387 
-392 KFSIAVFGNWKNGPY
+392 FI
-407 VTPDKRFRIE
+407 VTPEPLRPFE
-417 TDNLQRV
+417 
-424 VNITALDD
+424 
-432 WEAVVIVLYGKRKA
+432 
-446 LGGDAGTEMD
+446 
-456 FQLVTSTDRSWSYL
+456 
-470 PSDLVGVDRVTLMT
+470 PSPPPIQPRD
-484 MPNEYE
+484 
-490 E
+490 

>member
-31 LPDGVEMDSVF
+31 LPDGVEMDGVF
-42 TPSAPGNELGYVAAL
+42 TPSAPGNELGFVAAL
-57 NSEKRVGGMF
+57 DSKKRVGGMF

-73 DVDITAKGATA
+73 DVDITAKGADA

-115 GDWVPLQDFHVGDLV
+115 GDWVPLQDFHIGDLV

-145 IEPIVSDHSV
+145 VEPIVSDHSI

-200 AQATA
+200 AQSTA
-205 DGADAKAKAADSRAG
+205 DGADLKAK
-220 RAQESATAA
+220 
-229 DLKADAAQSSADAA
+229 AAQSSADAA

-250 GDAAKAADSKAVAAD
+250 DGKA
-265 SKAKAAQA
+265 Q
-273 TADGA
+273 
-278 DEKAKKLAEALSG
+278 KLAEALSG

-310 QEKGE
+310 QENGE

-344 QDALAE
+344 QDYVSALLSWQVRALE
-350 ANRKATKAND
+350 ESVQWHRSLAPFTF
-360 AAIKAQGDLAAAR
+360 AISQ
-373 DEAAKLR
+373 
-380 DKERARN
+380 
-387 DRVRP
+387 
-392 KFSIAVFGNWKNGPY
+392 
-407 VTPDKRFRIE
+407 
-417 TDNLQRV
+417 
-424 VNITALDD
+424 
-432 WEAVVIVLYGKRKA
+432 
-446 LGGDAGTEMD
+446 GTEKEIH
-456 FQLVTSTDRSWSYL
+456 FIRAKVTDQSKPVLGNMTITNTSDWIDARLSIGYDSSFVLGDNSFASVETVLKAGESREVGMVGGFTGATSNYYL
-470 PSDLVGVDRVTLMT
+470 ISVDPQPRRTYT
-484 MPNEYE
+484 PPTPPIPPK
-490 E
+490 

>member
-6 LIAESPQVTVLRSLA
+6 LITESPQVTVLRSLA

-31 LPDGVEMDSVF
+31 LPDGVEMDGIF

-57 NSEKRVGGMF
+57 DSKKRVGGMF

-73 DVDITAKGATA
+73 DVDITAKGADA

-115 GDWVPLQDFHVGDLV
+115 GDWVPLQDFHIGDLV

-145 IEPIVSDHSV
+145 VEPIVSDHSI

-200 AQATA
+200 AQ
-205 DGADAKAKAADSRAG
+205 
-220 RAQESATAA
+220 SA
-229 DLKADAAQSSADAA
+229 ADAAGESAR
-243 DQKAVAA
+243 V
-250 GDAAKAADSKAVAAD
+250 AD

-273 TADGA
+273 TADDA
-278 DEKAKKLAEALSG
+278 DGKAKKLAEALSG

-310 QEKGE
+310 QENGE

-332 KRWELQAELDRQ
+332 KRWELQELVDRQ
-344 QDALAE
+344 QDALAK
-350 ANRKATKAND
+350 ANRKAAEANA
-360 AAIKAQGDLAAAR
+360 AAIKAQEELGLVEKR
-373 DEAAKLR
+373 ENQL
-380 DKERARN
+380 
-387 DRVRP
+387 RP
-392 KFSIAVFGNWKNGPY
+392 KITFAHQSQWLRSPYDTPDGMFRVEGDSASLDRGATIVARGTWEGDAVMIMSNMNGFGNDGG
-407 VTPDKRFRIE
+407 TEIRFAQIR
-417 TDNLQRV
+417 DDGDRRFFYKP
-424 VNITALDD
+424 TAL
-432 WEAVVIVLYGKRKA
+432 VGIRQIVILTVPR
-446 LGGDAGTEMD
+446 
-456 FQLVTSTDRSWSYL
+456 LV
-470 PSDLVGVDRVTLMT
+470 
-484 MPNEYE
+484 
-490 E
+490 

>member
-21 STAFGKVNVT
+21 STAFGKVSIT
-31 LPDGVEMDSVF
+31 LPEGAEMDGIF

-73 DVDITAKGATA
+73 DVDITAKGAPA

-200 AQATA
+200 AQ
-205 DGADAKAKAADSRAG
+205 
-220 RAQESATAA
+220 SA
-229 DLKADAAQSSADAA
+229 ADAAGESARVA
-243 DQKAVAA
+243 D
-250 GDAAKAADSKAVAAD
+250 GKAVAAD
-265 SKAKAAQA
+265 SKAKAAGDAAKEADDKAVAAQA
-273 TADGA
+273 TADDA
-278 DEKAKKLAEALSG
+278 DGKAKKLAEALSG

-298 VMADLQRLNRQL
+298 VMADLQRLNKQL
-310 QEKGE
+310 QENDE

-332 KRWELQAELDRQ
+332 KRWELQEKVDKQ
-344 QDALAE
+344 QDELAE
-350 ANRKATKAND
+350 ANRLATEANA
-360 AAIKAQGDLAAAR
+360 AAIKAQEDLAL
-373 DEAAKLR
+373 AKVR
-380 DKERARN
+380 E

-392 KFSIAVFGNWKNGPY
+392 KLAIATRGAWMKGAY
-407 VTPDKRFRIE
+407 ITPDKRFKIE
-417 TDNLQRV
+417 TDDLQRGV
-424 VNITALDD
+424 TITALGD
-432 WEAVVIVLYGKRKA
+432 WEGAVVVFYGNGKA
-446 LGGDAGTEMD
+446 LGADGGTEMK
-456 FQLVTSTDRSWSYL
+456 FQLVAATEGRSWSYL
-470 PSDLVGVDRVTLMT
+470 PSALVGVDRVTLMT
-484 MPNEYE
+484 MPNEYILGS
-490 E
+490 

>member
-57 NSEKRVGGMF
+57 DSTKRVGGMF

-145 IEPIVSDHSV
+145 IEPIVSDHSI

-205 DGADAKAKAADSRAG
+205 DAAG
-220 RAQESATAA
+220 ESARVA
-229 DLKADAAQSSADAA
+229 DG
-243 DQKAVAA
+243 KAVAA
-250 GDAAKAADSKAVAAD
+250 GDAAKEADN
-265 SKAKAAQA
+265 KAKAAQA
-273 TADGA
+273 TADDA
-278 DEKAKKLAEALSG
+278 DGKAKKLAEALSG

-298 VMADLQRLNRQL
+298 VMADLQRLNKQL
-310 QEKGE
+310 QANGE

-332 KRWELQAELDRQ
+332 KRWELQEKVDKQ
-344 QDALAE
+344 QDELAE
-350 ANRKATKAND
+350 ANRKVSDANTKA
-360 AAIKAQGDLAAAR
+360 IETEKALS
-373 DEAAKLR
+373 
-380 DKERARN
+380 RARAQEARLRQEAK
-387 DRVRP
+387 DREDALRP
-392 KFSIAVFGNWKNGPY
+392 KLTVAHQADWLNAPY
-407 VTPDKRFRIE
+407 TTPDGLFRIE
-417 TDNLQRV
+417 GDKASLDRGAT
-424 VNITALDD
+424 IIALGD
-432 WEAVVIVLYGKRKA
+432 WE
-446 LGGDAGTEMD
+446 GDAVMFMANMNGFGNDGGTEIRLARISESNRR
-456 FQLVTSTDRSWSYL
+456 FFYKPVA
-470 PSDLVGVDRVTLMT
+470 LVGIRQIVILSA
-484 MPNEYE
+484 PKLF
-490 E
+490 

>member
-31 LPDGVEMDSVF
+31 LPDGVEMDGVF

-57 NSEKRVGGMF
+57 DSKKRVGGMF

-73 DVDITAKGATA
+73 DVDITAKGAPA

-115 GDWVPLQDFHVGDLV
+115 GDWVPLQDFQVGDLV

-145 IEPIVSDHSV
+145 IEPIVSDHSI

-200 AQATA
+200 AQ
-205 DGADAKAKAADSRAG
+205 
-220 RAQESATAA
+220 
-229 DLKADAAQSSADAA
+229 SSADAA

-250 GDAAKAADSKAVAAD
+250 GDAAKEAD

-273 TADGA
+273 TADDA
-278 DEKAKKLAEALSG
+278 DGKAQKLAEALSG

-298 VMADLQRLNRQL
+298 VMADLQRLNRLL

-332 KRWELQAELDRQ
+332 KRWELQEKVDKQ
-344 QDALAE
+344 QDALTE
-350 ANRKATKAND
+350 ANRKVTEANT
-360 AAIKAQGDLAAAR
+360 AALKAQQDLALAEKR
-373 DEAAKLR
+373 ENRL
-380 DKERARN
+380 
-387 DRVRP
+387 RP
-392 KFSIAVFGNWKNGPY
+392 KLTFAHQSQWLRAPY
-407 VTPDKRFRIE
+407 DTPDGLFRIE
-417 TDNLQRV
+417 GDS
-424 VNITALDD
+424 ASLDRGATIVARGT
-432 WEAVVIVLYGKRKA
+432 WE
-446 LGGDAGTEMD
+446 GDAVMIMSNMNGFGNDGGTEIRFAQIRD
-456 FQLVTSTDRSWSYL
+456 DGDRRFFYK
-470 PSDLVGVDRVTLMT
+470 PVALVGIRQIVILTVPRLI
-484 MPNEYE
+484 
-490 E
+490 

>member
-21 STAFGKVNVT
+21 STAFGKVNIT
-31 LPDGVEMDSVF
+31 LPEGAEMGGIF

-57 NSEKRVGGMF
+57 DSKKRVGGMF

-73 DVDITAKGATA
+73 DVDITAKGAPA

-115 GDWVPLQDFHVGDLV
+115 GDWVPLQDFQVGDLV

-145 IEPIVSDHSV
+145 VEPIVSDHSV

-192 GLSERVVA
+192 GLTERVVA

-205 DGADAKAKAADSRAG
+205 DGADEKAKS
-220 RAQESATAA
+220 
-229 DLKADAAQSSADAA
+229 AQSSADAA

-250 GDAAKAADSKAVAAD
+250 
-265 SKAKAAQA
+265 QA
-273 TADGA
+273 TADDA
-278 DEKAKKLAEALSG
+278 DDKAKKLAEALSG

-310 QEKGE
+310 QQNGE

-332 KRWELQAELDRQ
+332 KRWALQEKVDKQ

-350 ANRKATKAND
+350 ANRKASEAN
-360 AAIKAQGDLAAAR
+360 AVAIKAQKDLALAEKR
-373 DEAAKLR
+373 ENRL
-380 DKERARN
+380 
-387 DRVRP
+387 RP
-392 KFSIAVFGNWKNGPY
+392 KMSTAFQSDWINEPYTTPDGLFMFESDKKSLDRGFYITALGDWVGQIAVFVSNVDFAN
-407 VTPDKRFRIE
+407 
-417 TDNLQRV
+417 N
-424 VNITALDD
+424 A
-432 WEAVVIVLYGKRKA
+432 
-446 LGGDAGTEMD
+446 AGTEILLGTITKTARRG
-456 FQLVTSTDRSWSYL
+456 FYKATR
-470 PSDLVGVDRVTLMT
+470 LVGASQVVVLTI
-484 MPNEYE
+484 PSG
-490 E
+490 